1 MLSNKPRSVRSL
13 LAAAAAFA
21 GAPCFFV
28 SPAFAQTAPP
38 AATTQS
44 ASDVLERVDE
54 LLKSGKPVYARHLLE
69 TLHER
74 DGGRSLTD
82 PERSRLITLLTSSSR
97 MIRATGEV
105 ELSLQKAELAVDT
118 GDLRAAA
125 RHLDAIDRSPT
136 ADAADSARAAEL
148 RSKLDSRRSALA
160 PLMAGRAAEA
170 EQAFEAG
177 DFAHAKAILSEIDR
191 SGVELDHASAVKVAA
206 YRDRLFDLES
216 VSPRL
221 IDGGAVAAGAMQPGV
236 VRRQENGTQPASQG
250 EMQEVQPAA
259 QPAAQEQA
267 QPAAEPAAQPEPMP
281 SQDDLIERA
290 LRYEAQ
296 SELAQADRA
305 FDERRL
311 NEALSRYDRL
321 LRQLR
326 RHLTPEQAAHAE
338 SRLAE
343 TQILLRGQP
352 GGVLIDDTIEGRQMA
367 LAQKRAEFR
376 NEMDQAERSLASGD
390 TQRARDLAAKA
401 QLTLNTARQVMSDAE
416 FETLEKEV
424 ADLRGRVGRTEE
436 QLRIA
441 ETTDRE
447 RRLADEA
454 RRQSAQ
460 MQQDRERKIV
470 EALDRVRALQAELKY
485 SEALQIVEDQILF
498 LDPIN
503 PAGLLLKDLLRDA
516 IIYRHMNQMA
526 QDRNFGFMYQ
536 GMENAEASI
545 PPRGIINYPPD
556 WPAISF
562 MRGQGIGYAESAEDR
577 RVLALMDRQRVPV
590 TFQNNTLADV
600 FAFIEQVAQVDID
613 VDWDSLE
620 EIGVEPS
627 TTVSLNLRNVPL
639 KSVMDRVLDKVSYS
653 PITRAGWAVNDGTI
667 QVATEEKLRRHTIIE
682 IYDIRDLVFEV
693 PNYDEAPE
701 IDLQS
706 VLQSGGGGG
715 GGGGGRSPFRDNQ
728 QDDIEREPLQDRI
741 DRIKDI
747 ITRNVDEES
756 WPEGGGTTGFIQEL
770 GGSLIIRNTPKNH
783 REIRGLLSKLREVR
797 AMQINVETRFL
808 LVSQDF
814 FEQIEFDLDV
824 YFNAN
829 NNQFRAAGANDPTLR
844 TSDFFDF
851 PGGVRGSVT
860 GQVAPTGPVTGGADG
875 TQITQGV
882 VRPRPW
888 SPIGFPQNS
897 LGLASTLMPQEGIA
911 GAVLGSAPALGIAGQ
926 FLDDIQVDFL
936 VQATQADRRSISL
949 TAPRLTFTNGQT
961 ANIYVVTQQSFVS
974 DLQPVVSDSAVGFDP
989 DLAVVAE
996 GVVMLVEG
1004 TISADRRYVTLN
1016 VDTATAQIVGMG
1028 SEEVVA
1034 VAGGQ
1039 LVSSQIAQ
1047 SAIQLPIVTVTRVQT
1062 TVTVPDQGTVLLG
1075 GQRLVNETEVET
1087 GVPVLSKIPIL
1098 NRFFSNRIEAREEQT
1113 LMILIKP
1120 TVLIQPEQEER
1131 AFPGLGESLGVNFG
1145 G

>member
-21 GAPCFFV
+21 GAPCILV
-28 SPAFAQTAPP
+28 APAIAQATMP
-38 AATTQS
+38 AATAQS

-74 DGGRSLTD
+74 DGGRSLSD
-82 PERSRLITLLTSSSR
+82 PERARLISLLTSSSR
-97 MIRATGEV
+97 MIRATSEI
-105 ELSLQKAELAVDT
+105 ELSLQKAELAIDT
-118 GDLRAAA
+118 GDLRVAN
-125 RHLDAIDRSPT
+125 RHLDAIERTPSVEPS
-136 ADAADSARAAEL
+136 DAARASEL
-148 RSKLDSRRSALA
+148 RTKLDAKRADLA
-160 PLMAGRAAEA
+160 PLMAGRAGDA
-170 EQAFEAG
+170 EQAFESG
-177 DFAHAKAILSEIDR
+177 DFARAKAILTEIDR
-191 SGVELDHASAVKVAA
+191 SGVDLDEASAAKVAA
-206 YRDRLFDLES
+206 YRERLFDLES

-221 IDGGAVAAGAMQPGV
+221 IDGGALAAGAMQPGV
-236 VRRQENGTQPASQG
+236 VRRQENGTPPASQG
-250 EMQEVQPAA
+250 EMQEVQPAS
-259 QPAAQEQA
+259 QPAAQPSAQEEA
-267 QPAAEPAAQPEPMP
+267 QPAPQPEPMP

-338 SRLAE
+338 NRLAE

-376 NEMDQAERSLASGD
+376 NEMDQAERALASGD

-416 FETLEKEV
+416 FETLTKQV
-424 ADLRGRVGRTEE
+424 TDLRGRIGRTEE

-441 ETTDRE
+441 ETNERE
-447 RRLADEA
+447 RRLAEEA
-454 RRQSAQ
+454 RRQSTQ

-485 SEALQIVEDQILF
+485 DEALQIVEDQILF

-516 IIYRHMNQMA
+516 IIYRHMNKMA
-526 QDRNFGFMYQ
+526 QERNFGFMYQ

-562 MRGQGIGYAESAEDR
+562 LRGQGIGYSESAEDR

-639 KSVMDRVLDKVSYS
+639 KSVMDRVLDKVSFS

-706 VLQSGGGGG
+706 VLQSGRGGGG
-715 GGGGGRSPFRDNQ
+715 GGQSPFRDNQ
-728 QDDIEREPLQDRI
+728 QQDVEREPLQDRI

-770 GGSLIIRNTPKNH
+770 GASLIIRNTPKNH

-814 FEQIEFDLDV
+814 FEQIGFDLDV

-844 TSDFFDF
+844 ASDFFDF

-860 GQVAPTGPVTGGADG
+860 GQVAPTAPVTGGADG

-897 LGLASTLMPQEGIA
+897 LGLASSLMPQEGIA

-974 DLQPVVSDSAVGFDP
+974 DLEPVVSDSAVGFDP
-989 DLAVVAE
+989 TLDVVAE

-1016 VDTATAQIVGMG
+1016 VDTATSQIVDMG